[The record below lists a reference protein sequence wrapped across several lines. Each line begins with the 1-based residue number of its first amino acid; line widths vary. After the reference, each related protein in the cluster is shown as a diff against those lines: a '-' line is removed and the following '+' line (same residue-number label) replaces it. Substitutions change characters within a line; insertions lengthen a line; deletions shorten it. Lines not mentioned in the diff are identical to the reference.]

1 MNNFIKQ
8 ISKSQT
14 ALLIMDAQA
23 KIMNPIKNK
32 DLILENIY
40 KLLKVY
46 EILCENIYISEQ
58 NPMRLGSTVEKLLPK
73 KDFKIFEKMDFSI
86 ANNQQLNNE
95 LSFKK
100 IKQLI
105 ICGFETHI
113 CIQQSVLGFLK
124 NNFKIYLV
132 ADSMSSRKI
141 IDHDIAIERMRSEGA
156 ILATS
161 ESIIFELCETS
172 SRNEFKQISNIIKNI
187 SI

>member
-1 MNNFIKQ
+1 MDNFIKQ
-8 ISKSQT
+8 IPKKKT

-40 KLLKVY
+40 KLLTAY
-46 EILCENIYISEQ
+46 EILGENIYISEQ

-73 KDFKIFEKMDFSI
+73 TDFKVFEKMDFSV
-86 ANNQQLNNE
+86 ANNQQLNDE

-124 NNFKIYLV
+124 NNFKVYIA
-132 ADSMSSRKI
+132 ADSMSSRKT
-141 IDHDIAIERMRSEGA
+141 IDHDIAVKRMQSEGA
-156 ILATS
+156 IVSTS
-161 ESIIFELCETS
+161 EAIIFELCETS
-172 SRNEFKQISNIIKNI
+172 SRIEFKNISNIIKNN
-187 SI
+187 

>member
-1 MNNFIKQ
+1 MNYFIKEF
-8 ISKSQT
+8 SKKET

-23 KIMNPIKNK
+23 RIINPIKNK
-32 DLILENIY
+32 DLILVNIY

-46 EILCENIYISEQ
+46 EILGENIFISEQ
-58 NPMRLGSTVEKLLPK
+58 NPLKLGSTVEKLLPK
-73 KDFKIFEKMDFSI
+73 TDFKIFEKMDFSI

-95 LSFKK
+95 LSLKK

-124 NNFKIYLV
+124 NNFKVYLA

-141 IDHDIAIERMRSEGA
+141 IDHDIAIKRMQSEGA
-156 ILATS
+156 ILSTS

-172 SRNEFKQISNIIKNI
+172 SRIEFKEISNIIKNN
-187 SI
+187 

>member
-1 MNNFIKQ
+1 MNNLIKQ
-8 ISKSQT
+8 ISKSET

-40 KLLKVY
+40 KLLKAY
-46 EILCENIYISEQ
+46 EILGENIYISEQ
-58 NPMRLGSTVEKLLPK
+58 NPLKLGTTVEKLLPK
-73 KDFKIFEKMDFSI
+73 TDFKVFEKMDFSV
-86 ANNQQLNNE
+86 ANNQQLNDE

-124 NNFKIYLV
+124 NNFKVYIA
-132 ADSMSSRKI
+132 ADSMSSRKR
-141 IDHDIAIERMRSEGA
+141 IDHDIAVMRMQSEGV
-156 ILATS
+156 IVSTS
-161 ESIIFELCETS
+161 EAIIFELCETS
-172 SRNEFKQISNIIKNI
+172 SRIEFKNISNIIKNN
-187 SI
+187 

>member
-8 ISKSQT
+8 ISKRQT

-23 KIMNPIKNK
+23 KIINPIKNK

-40 KLLKVY
+40 KLLKAY
-46 EILCENIYISEQ
+46 EILGENIYISEQ
-58 NPMRLGSTVEKLLPK
+58 NPLKLGSTVEKLLPK
-73 KDFKIFEKMDFSI
+73 TDFKVFEKMDFSV

-95 LSFKK
+95 LSINK

-124 NNFKIYLV
+124 NNFKVYIA
-132 ADSMSSRKI
+132 ADSMSSRKT
-141 IDHDIAIERMRSEGA
+141 IDHDIAVKRMQSEGA
-156 ILATS
+156 ILSTS
-161 ESIIFELCETS
+161 EAIIFELCETS
-172 SRNEFKQISNIIKNI
+172 ARIEFKDISNIIKNN
-187 SI
+187 